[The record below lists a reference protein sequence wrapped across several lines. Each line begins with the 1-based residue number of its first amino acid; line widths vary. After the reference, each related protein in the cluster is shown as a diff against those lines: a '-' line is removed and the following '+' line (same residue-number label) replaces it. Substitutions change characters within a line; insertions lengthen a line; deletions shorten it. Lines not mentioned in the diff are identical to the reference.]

1 MAPPIKNTKRLFTT
15 GVPVH
20 GKDLAGREKEKGS
33 IKQLLMHGQS
43 VILHG
48 PRRIGKTS
56 LALTVLDELQKE
68 GFFVGHID
76 IFAISTLRLLAQRIT
91 ETTLEN
97 KRLSRL
103 VRSIRDG
110 VYQAF
115 SKMEVKQTI
124 NDFEWILKFA
134 DHNIDDDDL
143 LNDALDFPE
152 KFAGKHKIAMIMFF
166 DEIGDVGKF
175 NGESLIKLMRS
186 KFQLHSN
193 VTYLFAGS
201 HASVIQNI
209 FVDHSGPFY
218 RFGQLSPVSVVE
230 RDIFKK
236 FIKRKFNQVDLHA
249 TDDALELL
257 LNITNGHPYYTQLIC
272 REMYFYALSH
282 KSPVNSGAVEIALN
296 EAILIEDMYL
306 SKIWEEISKNSAQ
319 IKVLHGIVN
328 QEKSLY
334 NQTNRIGIN
343 VSRTLAQLVNRGII
357 TKRGKGK
364 YGFADPLFAQFA
376 KKKLE

>member
-1 MAPPIKNTKRLFTT
+1 MSPPIKNTKRLFTT

-33 IKQLLMHGQS
+33 IKQLLIHGQS

-56 LALTVLDELQKE
+56 LALTVLDELQEE

-115 SKMEVKQTI
+115 SKIEVKQTI

-134 DHNIDDDDL
+134 DRNIDDDDL

-218 RFGQLSPVSVVE
+218 RFGQLSPV
-230 RDIFKK
+230 
-236 FIKRKFNQVDLHA
+236 
-249 TDDALELL
+249 
-257 LNITNGHPYYTQLIC
+257 P
-272 REMYFYALSH
+272 
-282 KSPVNSGAVEIALN
+282 
-296 EAILIEDMYL
+296 
-306 SKIWEEISKNSAQ
+306 
-319 IKVLHGIVN
+319 
-328 QEKSLY
+328 
-334 NQTNRIGIN
+334 
-343 VSRTLAQLVNRGII
+343 RTLAQLVNKGII

-376 KKKLE
+376 TKKLE